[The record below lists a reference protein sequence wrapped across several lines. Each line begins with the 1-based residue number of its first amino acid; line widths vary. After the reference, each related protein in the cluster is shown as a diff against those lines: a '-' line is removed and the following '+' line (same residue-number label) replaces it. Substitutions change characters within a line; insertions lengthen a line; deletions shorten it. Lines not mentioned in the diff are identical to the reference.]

1 MTGEA
6 TMPAAPRKTVDFSRS
21 AIARYIQLA
30 TLFRRRI
37 DSGQWPLGSQIPTVD
52 ELAAECGVA
61 RATIRQALD
70 ILEDEKL
77 IERYRAKGTFVR
89 RRPQEELWCAVATDW
104 SGLLRPSHTARL
116 EVLSDD
122 AGVKLERVAY
132 PIGTLAPAY
141 RHLHRRHWRHDM
153 AFLLTDVYVDERLRD
168 RISRED
174 IETKT
179 ALRLIADVPDLE
191 IVEAQQTLTIGTA
204 DMETAEAL
212 AMPLNAPVAF
222 VHRRAVDR
230 DGIAVLIAEG
240 IYRGDVVRFDVKL
253 R

>member
-1 MTGEA
+1 MSVQQKH
-6 TMPAAPRKTVDFSRS
+6 PVDFSRS
-21 AIARYIQLA
+21 AISRYIQLA

-70 ILEDEKL
+70 ILESEQL

-89 RRPQEELWCAVATDW
+89 RRPQEELWCAVGTDW
-104 SGLLRPSHTARL
+104 SGLLRPSTSARI
-116 EVLSDD
+116 EVLFDEGD
-122 AGVKLERVAY
+122 VKLDRVAY
-132 PIGTLAPAY
+132 QIGELAPAY
-141 RHLHRRHWRHDM
+141 WHLHRRHWRHDQ
-153 AFLLTDVYVDERLRD
+153 AFLLTDIYIDERLRG
-168 RISRED
+168 RITRED
-174 IETKT
+174 VETKT
-179 ALRLIADVPDLE
+179 ALRLIHDVPDLE
-191 IVEAQQTLTIGTA
+191 IAEAQQTLTIGTA
-204 DMETAEAL
+204 DMETAQSL

-222 VHRRAVDR
+222 VHRRAVDS

-240 IYRGDVVRFDVKL
+240 IYRGEVVRFDVKL